1 MPAVPEFRQTGRRS
15 GSVTTEQELLV
26 YTTQTC
32 GDCASLKAW
41 LDRERIGYREI
52 RIEDDPD
59 ARRLVREAARGYM
72 SVPTV
77 ILPDGR
83 VLVEPTPAQM
93 RAALAG

>member
-1 MPAVPEFRQTGRRS
+1 MTSEH
-15 GSVTTEQELLV
+15 ELRV

-32 GDCASLKAW
+32 GQCASLKAW
-41 LDRERIGYREI
+41 LTREMISYREI
-52 RIEDDPD
+52 QIEDDPD
-59 ARRLVREAARGYM
+59 ARRVVREAAGGYM

-83 VLVEPTPAQM
+83 VLIEPTPAEV

>member
-1 MPAVPEFRQTGRRS
+1 M
-15 GSVTTEQELLV
+15 

-41 LDRERIGYREI
+41 LTKEQIPYREI
-52 RIEDDPD
+52 QIEDDPD
-59 ARRLVREAARGYM
+59 ARRIVREAAGGYM

-83 VLVEPTPAQM
+83 VLIEPTPPEV
-93 RAALAG
+93 RAALAKPLAG